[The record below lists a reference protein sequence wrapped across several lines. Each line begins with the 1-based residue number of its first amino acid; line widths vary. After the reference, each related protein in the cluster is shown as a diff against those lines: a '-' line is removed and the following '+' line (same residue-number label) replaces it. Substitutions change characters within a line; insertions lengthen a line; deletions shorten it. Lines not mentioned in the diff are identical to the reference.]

1 MGNSRRL
8 RGHKQ
13 MGMNRRCKGNR
24 RPMSDETKLAQKE
37 KSAIDRARTKADLV
51 KKSKK

>member
-1 MGNSRRL
+1 
-8 RGHKQ
+8 

-24 RPMSDETKLAQKE
+24 KPMSDETKLARRKVSE
-37 KSAIDRARTKADLV
+37 ADRARTKADLI